1 MRAINRAA
9 RYGAD
14 MLAAPTGLTDEAL
27 VAVLARSWGIE
38 VAGLEYRAVG
48 FGSHHWEVVEAGG
61 ARWFVTVDE
70 LGKRRIRPQE
80 TNAQVQERLAAS
92 LGAARALR
100 NLSARYD
107 FVVAP
112 IPSLDGSIVLE
123 VAEEFCTAVYPIVEG
138 ESFAW
143 GEERDPDQTSAIL
156 AMLIDTHDAPGGL
169 NLGAPQDDFAIQMRG
184 VLEQALADGVNTV
197 DRGPYSVP
205 LAKLLRENEEPLRS
219 SLRKYDELVSSA
231 TARTTATTT
240 TPAGAD
246 TRRVLTHG
254 EPHPG
259 NTMLAPEG
267 WKLIDWDT
275 AAFAPPERDLWFLDP
290 GDHSVFQAYS
300 EETGYAPSA
309 DLLELYRLRWDLT
322 DLALFAA
329 EFRGEHIEDPNT
341 AKGWTAAQGV
351 ARSIADTAAGSP

>member
-1 MRAINRAA
+1 
-9 RYGAD
+9 

-70 LGKRRIRPQE
+70 LGKRRVRPQE

-112 IPSLDGSIVLE
+112 IPSLDGNIVLE
-123 VAEEFCTAVYPIVEG
+123 VAEGFCTAVYPIVEG
-138 ESFAW
+138 ESFEW
-143 GEERDPDQTSAIL
+143 GEARDPEQTSAIL
-156 AMLIDTHDAPGGL
+156 AMLIDTHDAPGGQS
-169 NLGAPQDDFAIQMRG
+169 LGAPEDDFAIQMRG
-184 VLEQALADGVNTV
+184 ALEQALADGVNTV

-205 LAKLLRENEEPLRS
+205 LAKLLRENDEPLRS

-231 TARTTATTT
+231 TTATVDASIS
-240 TPAGAD
+240 P
-246 TRRVLTHG
+246 RRVLTHG

-290 GDHSVFQAYS
+290 GDRSVLQAYS
-300 EETGYAPSA
+300 EATGYAPSA

-322 DLALFAA
+322 DLALFAT

-341 AKGWTAAQGV
+341 AKSWTAAQVV
-351 ARSIADTAAGSP
+351 ARSIADAVATSN

>member
-70 LGKRRIRPQE
+70 LGRRRVRPQE
-80 TNAQVQERLAAS
+80 TSAQVQERLAAS

-112 IPSLDGSIVLE
+112 IPSLDGTIVLE
-123 VAEEFCTAVYPIVEG
+123 VAEGFCTAVYPIVEG
-138 ESFAW
+138 ESFEW
-143 GEERDPDQTSAIL
+143 GEARDPEQTSAIL
-156 AMLIDTHDAPGGL
+156 AMLIDTHDAPGGQ
-169 NLGAPQDDFAIQMRG
+169 NLGAPEDDLAIQMRG

-205 LAKLLRENEEPLRS
+205 LAKLLRETEEPLRR
-219 SLRKYDELVSSA
+219 SLRKYDELVDSAAKA
-231 TARTTATTT
+231 TA
-240 TPAGAD
+240 GAV

-275 AAFAPPERDLWFLDP
+275 AAVAPPERDLWILDS
-290 GDHSVFQAYS
+290 GDRSVLQAYS
-300 EETGYAPSA
+300 EATGYAPSA

-329 EFRGEHIEDPNT
+329 EFRGEHTEDPNT
-341 AKGWTAAQGV
+341 AKSWTAAQTV
-351 ARSIADTAAGSP
+351 ARSIADAVAGSN

>member
-1 MRAINRAA
+1 MRAISRVS

-80 TNAQVQERLAAS
+80 TTTQVQARLAAG
-92 LGAARALR
+92 LGSARALR

-112 IPSLDGSIVLE
+112 IPSLDGNIVLE
-123 VAEEFCTAVYPIVEG
+123 VAEEFCTAVYPMVEG
-138 ESFAW
+138 ESFEW
-143 GEERDPDQTSAIL
+143 GDARDPEQTTAIL
-156 AMLIDTHDAPGGL
+156 TMLIDTHDAPGGQH
-169 NLGAPQDDFAIQMRG
+169 LGAPEDDFAVQMRG
-184 VLEQALADGVNTV
+184 ELEQALADGVNTV

-219 SLRKYDELVSSA
+219 SLRKYDELVASA
-231 TARTTATTT
+231 TMAQ
-240 TPAGAD
+240 AGAD

-259 NTMLAPEG
+259 NTMLAPDG

-275 AAFAPPERDLWFLDP
+275 AAVAPPERDLWILDP
-290 GDHSVFQAYS
+290 GDGSALQAYS
-300 EETGYAPSA
+300 EVTGYTPSA

-322 DLALFAA
+322 DLALFAT
-329 EFRGEHIEDPNT
+329 EFRSVHLEDLNT
-341 AKGWTAAQGV
+341 AKSWAAAQTV
-351 ARSIADTAAGSP
+351 ARSIAESVAGPN